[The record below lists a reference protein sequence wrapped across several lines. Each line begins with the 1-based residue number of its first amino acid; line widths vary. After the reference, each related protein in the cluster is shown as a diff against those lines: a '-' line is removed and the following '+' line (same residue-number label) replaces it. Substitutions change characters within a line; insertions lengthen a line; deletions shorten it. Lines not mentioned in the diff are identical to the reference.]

1 MQNKK
6 IKVLMTAAEM
16 SPFAKVGGLGD
27 VVGSLPGALEKINI
41 DVRVI
46 LPLYGAI
53 DHKKFRLKKILE
65 NIEIAS
71 NSQTEK
77 INLWKTNS
85 PSGKVSVYFL
95 ESKYF
100 QAKEIYRP
108 EENDNLAESF
118 LFFSLAVLKIL
129 PLIRFQPDIIHCHD
143 FHTALIPAL
152 LKEQKLDIKTVYTIH
167 NLNYQGNNTPL
178 VLRVANLNI
187 DDLASLKKD
196 AQDGDI
202 NFMVQGILNA
212 DVVTTVSKTYAK
224 EIGTVEFGVGLEKII
239 TQKKIYGIINGLDVE
254 LFNPATDK
262 FIAQTYSNKNLGDK
276 QKNKTVLQKK
286 LGLKVDK
293 DVPLIGM
300 VTRLT
305 WQKGFDLFNDNLFQ
319 LPLQMIILGTGEVKY
334 ENKLNEL
341 AKKYPDNFKFENHFD
356 LKLAQ
361 QIYAGSDMFLM
372 PSRFEPCGL
381 GQMIAM
387 SYGTIPIVRATG
399 GLDDTVNDRVGF
411 KFKEFSEK
419 VLIRT
424 LEEAIKKFADKKQW
438 QRLQKNCMQQDF
450 SWGRSA
456 KEYVKIYKELIIK

>member
-71 NSQTEK
+71 NNQTEK

-85 PSGKVSVYFL
+85 PSSKVSVYFL

-254 LFNPATDK
+254 LFNPTTDK

-305 WQKGFDLFNDNLFQ
+305 WQKGFDLFTDNLFQ

-341 AKKYPDNFKFENHFD
+341 AKKYPDNFKFENYFD

-424 LEEAIKKFADKKQW
+424 LEEAIKRFADKKQW

-450 SWGRSA
+450 SWSRSA